1 MRAKKVL
8 LSLASQREGRVGS
21 CEGGR
26 RQRPNCVGCVN
37 RDKSINISQ
46 SSELVA
52 DLKGGAPRG
61 ICPSLDDLK
70 QVWRPFFG
78 NCAPL
83 LKNEN
88 QVKKFLRPI
97 G

>member
-1 MRAKKVL
+1 MVKMINDCIGGFKGANR
-8 LSLASQREGRVGS
+8 GS
-21 CEGGR
+21 Y
-26 RQRPNCVGCVN
+26 
-37 RDKSINISQ
+37 
-46 SSELVA
+46 
-52 DLKGGAPRG
+52 
-61 ICPSLDDLK
+61 PSLDELK